1 MTAQPARLERI
12 GPETDS
18 VVDVSPFKPSLVR
31 AVFRDVTPMHVS
43 RSATWAAASV
53 TRTVL
58 TEVIAAARR
67 AAAAEAR
74 KKLIPRDLLSAIDR
88 NVELEV
94 GGKWYDHSP
103 TFKGLNGVMYDAEGV
118 IVPPRKRS
126 RSRRPSGVAGAH
138 RFEAGVRQLLRNQGV
153 TAVPAM
159 VRDLDGIASVFL
171 TDLARDAAMVVREG
185 GVTRF
190 GTVTLVTSDEPDP
203 SPSPSPSPSLQ
214 ASLGALASRR
224 GDARTIGRDDVLA
237 ATTIQ
242 LFGDIRQQAL
252 AEARGATQSY
262 SSTHLITGPPAEEE
276 VVDCPPVRDIDRQG

>member
-1 MTAQPARLERI
+1 MTAQPTRLERI
-12 GPETDS
+12 GPETDALK
-18 VVDVSPFKPSLVR
+18 DVSPFKPSLVR
-31 AVFRDVTPMHVS
+31 TVFRDVTPMHVS

-58 TEVIAAARR
+58 TEIIDAARKAAAE
-67 AAAAEAR
+67 EAR

-138 RFEAGVRQLLRNQGV
+138 RFEAGVKQLLRNQGV

-185 GVTRF
+185 GVKRF
-190 GTVTLVTSDEPDP
+190 GTVTLVTSDERDP
-203 SPSPSPSPSLQ
+203 SPSPSPSLKD
-214 ASLGALASRR
+214 SLGALSTRR

-252 AEARGATQSY
+252 AEAHAATQSY
-262 SSTHLITGPPAEEE
+262 SLTRLVAGPPAAGEIA
-276 VVDCPPVRDIDRQG
+276 DPPPVREIDRQG